1 MRLTVDIGLG
11 SNLCAHG
18 GLGLGRVWNEEV
30 GGRYFVRNRGNGSPL
45 SKTGRLE
52 RKESTPFEIEFL
64 MHPSKTSTSH
74 PLRIDSVAV
83 GELGGRIGLTFCPG
97 KKQTDALSG
106 VWDRS
111 LDDDLKAI
119 KAFDAVALV
128 TLMPDSELQSLRVP
142 PHQIRD
148 KASELSIEW
157 YQLPIPDAGI
167 PDQSFED
174 LWADAGLRLRAL
186 LKAGHNIVIHC
197 KGGLGRTGTVAA
209 RLLVEFG
216 RRSKKCHSICSQS
229 TSWTR

>member
-1 MRLTVDIGLG
+1 
-11 SNLCAHG
+11 
-18 GLGLGRVWNEEV
+18 
-30 GGRYFVRNRGNGSPL
+30 
-45 SKTGRLE
+45 
-52 RKESTPFEIEFL
+52 

-83 GELGGRIGLTFCPG
+83 GKGCGRIGLTFCPG

-111 LDDDLKAI
+111 LDDDMEAI
-119 KAFDAVALV
+119 KAFGAVALV
-128 TLMPDSELQSLRVP
+128 TLMPDSELQSLRIS

-157 YQLPIPDAGI
+157 YQLPIPDAGV

-174 LWADAGLRLRAL
+174 LWAVAGLRLRAL
-186 LKAGHNIVIHC
+186 LQAGHNIVIHC

-209 RLLVEFG
+209 RLLIEFG
-216 RRSKKCHSICSQS
+216 VEAQMAIQSVRKARPGSIENDLQEKYVLSSCGRKKDE
-229 TSWTR
+229 T

>member
-1 MRLTVDIGLG
+1 MARRAKQVAIPD
-11 SNLCAHG
+11 
-18 GLGLGRVWNEEV
+18 
-30 GGRYFVRNRGNGSPL
+30 
-45 SKTGRLE
+45 KT
-52 RKESTPFEIEFL
+52 RKIEFL
-64 MHPSKTSTSH
+64 MHPLKTSTSP

-83 GELGGRIGLTFCPG
+83 GGGCGRIGLTFCPG

-111 LDDDLKAI
+111 LEDDMKAI
-119 KAFDAVALV
+119 KAFGALALV
-128 TLMPDSELQSLRVP
+128 TLMPDSELQSLRVS

-148 KASELSIEW
+148 KASELGVDW

-209 RLLVEFG
+209 RLLIEFG
-216 RRSKKCHSICSQS
+216 MDPKMAIQS
-229 TSWTR
+229 VRKARPGAVENNLQEKYIAGCEKRNDAT

>member
-1 MRLTVDIGLG
+1 MARRAKQVAIPGK
-11 SNLCAHG
+11 
-18 GLGLGRVWNEEV
+18 
-30 GGRYFVRNRGNGSPL
+30 P
-45 SKTGRLE
+45 
-52 RKESTPFEIEFL
+52 RKIEFL
-64 MHPSKTSTSH
+64 MHPLKTSTSH

-83 GELGGRIGLTFCPG
+83 GRACGRIGLTFCPG

-111 LDDDLKAI
+111 LEDDMKAI
-119 KAFDAVALV
+119 KAFGALALV
-128 TLMPDSELQSLRVP
+128 TLMPDSELQSLRVS

-148 KASELSIEW
+148 KASELGVDW

-209 RLLVEFG
+209 RLLIEFG
-216 RRSKKCHSICSQS
+216 MDPKMAIQS
-229 TSWTR
+229 VRKARPGAVENNLQEKYIAGCEKSNDAS

>member
-1 MRLTVDIGLG
+1 MARRAKQVAIP
-11 SNLCAHG
+11 A
-18 GLGLGRVWNEEV
+18 
-30 GGRYFVRNRGNGSPL
+30 
-45 SKTGRLE
+45 KT
-52 RKESTPFEIEFL
+52 RKIEFL
-64 MHPSKTSTSH
+64 MHPLKTSTSH

-83 GELGGRIGLTFCPG
+83 GRACGRIGLTFCPG

-111 LDDDLKAI
+111 LDDDMKAI
-119 KAFDAVALV
+119 KAFGALALV
-128 TLMPDSELQSLRVP
+128 TLMPDSELQSLRVS

-148 KASELSIEW
+148 KASGLGVDW

-209 RLLVEFG
+209 RLLIEFG
-216 RRSKKCHSICSQS
+216 MDPKMAIQS
-229 TSWTR
+229 VRKARPGAVENNLQEKYIADCEKRNDAT

>member
-1 MRLTVDIGLG
+1 MPRESGETV
-11 SNLCAHG
+11 
-18 GLGLGRVWNEEV
+18 R
-30 GGRYFVRNRGNGSPL
+30 PL

-64 MHPSKTSTSH
+64 MNTSKTSTSH
-74 PLRIDSVAV
+74 PLRIDCVAV
-83 GELGGRIGLTFCPG
+83 PGVGGRIGLTFCPG
-97 KKQTDALSG
+97 KKQSDAQSG

-111 LDDDLKAI
+111 LDDDLKVI

-128 TLMPDSELQSLRVP
+128 TLMPDTELQSLRVP

-157 YQLPIPDAGI
+157 YQLPIPDAGV

-186 LKAGHNIVIHC
+186 LKVGHNIVIHC

-216 RRSKKCHSICSQS
+216 VDPRKAIQSVRKARAGAIENNLQEQYVLAGCGRRNDGNRFS
-229 TSWTR
+229 RP